1 MSTPAQLAYA
11 GILESFGRSADSG
24 VQSVLDV
31 HRLLLAGI
39 EGAAIRRFAAYYN
52 LSTDDLTQLL
62 GIKKRTLYRREQ
74 EAQLPQS
81 EAALAGQWY

>member
-1 MSTPAQLAYA
+1 MASEARLMGTSAQAEYA

-39 EGAAIRRFAAYYN
+39 EGTAIRRFAAYYN
-52 LSTDDLTQLL
+52 LSNDDLTQ
-62 GIKKRTLYRREQ
+62 
-74 EAQLPQS
+74 
-81 EAALAGQWY
+81 